1 MSAGVWLTQ
10 FLSLDL
16 PMKATIM
23 NYLNYMVG
31 FGASIDGK
39 ILVIYIGLGTLR
51 LI

>member
-1 MSAGVWLTQ
+1 MSAEVWLTQ

-23 NYLNYMVG
+23 NYLNYMGGLVV
-31 FGASIDGK
+31 SIDVK
-39 ILVIYIGLGTLR
+39 YRFVYIWLGTLR